1 MSTGDTQSLI
11 RQTISTEGDTN
22 SAITGFNVLAESSNT
37 MKCLQVD
44 SSGYLKVSIEVDS
57 VGIGGGT
64 SYTEDVATA
73 NPIVG
78 TATMMER
85 DDIIATLTPAAA
97 DWASMRCSAE
107 GALWTQDFNSDAI
120 LSDLTAI
127 KTAVEILDNAI
138 SGSEMQVD
146 IVSGSSSNTEYS
158 EDAVTPNPI
167 VGIAGLMERDDVI
180 SSLTPVAGDFAAFR
194 CSAEGA
200 LWTQDFNSDA
210 ILADTA
216 ALVVDAAAMEALLIT
231 IDSDTNTIQSDTT
244 AILADTAAMDT
255 NLATLA
261 GAVSGSEMQVDLV
274 SAAVTNAG
282 TFAVQVDGSAL
293 TALQLIDNIVA
304 VDDAA
309 FTLGSGSGVMVMGFA
324 GTQSVNAND
333 SAALACDTD
342 GALHIS
348 DGGNSITIDGT
359 VTANLSA
366 TDNAVLDSIQ
376 TAVELIDNAISG
388 SEMQV
393 DLVSAN
399 VTNAGTFAV
408 QSTLQAGSAAIGKLA
423 ANSGVDIGDV
433 DITSIV
439 NDSINGPESSTGP
452 SVDSY
457 TQVAINLTTGANQ
470 VLASSAAN
478 KQIWVYG
485 YTFTCGDAA
494 GQTVSFQDEDDA
506 ALSGIMEFAQYGG
519 AAVSPSGNFAMPI
532 WKLATDK
539 DLEVDITGG
548 DVDGWISIAVVDVS

>member
-1 MSTGDTQSLI
+1 MATGLPNDINARHHQSFQYVGSVVAQ
-11 RQTISTEGDTN
+11 RVGVFN
-22 SAITGFNVLAESSNT
+22 SSGT
-37 MKCLQVD
+37 QVD
-44 SSGYLKVSIEVDS
+44 TF
-57 VGIGGGT
+57 GGT
-64 SYTEDVATA
+64 SAAVYVDDADWTATSSSHSLSGGIYQSTPGSVTDGDTGPFRMDANGAIHINDGGNTITVDGTVTA
-73 NPIVG
+73 NLS
-78 TATMMER
+78 AT
-85 DDIIATLTPAAA
+85 DNAVLDSIDSAT
-97 DWASMRCSAE
+97 
-107 GALWTQDFNSDAI
+107 
-120 LSDLTAI
+120 TAI
-127 KTAVEILDNAI
+127 QTAVEILDNAI

-146 IVSGSSSNTEYS
+146 IVSGGGGGTEYT
-158 EDAVTPNPI
+158 EDVATANPI
-167 VGIAGLMERDDVI
+167 VGTATLMERDDA
-180 SSLTPVAGDFAAFR
+180 LTTVTPAEADWIGMR
-194 CSAEGA
+194 GTAEGA

-210 ILADTA
+210 ILADT
-216 ALVVDAAAMEALLIT
+216 
-231 IDSDTNTIQSDTT
+231 T
-244 AILADTAAMDT
+244 AIKTAVE
-255 NLATLA
+255 TLDNA
-261 GAVSGSEMQVDLV
+261 ISGSEMQVDIV
-274 SAAVTNAG
+274 SANVTNAG

-293 TALQLIDNIVA
+293 TALQLIDNIVS

-309 FTLGSGSGVMVMGFA
+309 FSLGSGSGVMMMGFA

-359 VTANLSA
+359 VTADLGA
-366 TDNAVLDSIQ
+366 TDNAVLDAIAASLALLDNSIS
-376 TAVELIDNAISG
+376 AGNEL
-388 SEMQV
+388 QV
-393 DLVSAN
+393 DVVGSLP
-399 VTNAGTFAV
+399 
-408 QSTLQAGSAAIGKLA
+408 AGSAAIGKLA

-433 DITSIV
+433 DVTSIT

-485 YTFTCGDAA
+485 YTFTCGDAD
-494 GQTVSFQDEDDA
+494 GQTVSFQDEDDT

-548 DVDGWISIAVVDVS
+548 DVDGWISVAVVDVS